1 MAGVQQ
7 NQFILLVEEE
17 HEIALSSKLQ
27 LELNGFKVKM
37 FTDPFLALDEYKKNP
52 LEYSLVIS
60 DMKMVSMSTFEFMR
74 AVKTEN
80 SNSKILL
87 ITPFEIKLN
96 EFSRV
101 LPTSKVNG
109 FIEKTFLTTRLITS
123 VHEILDPRDHEILKP

>member
-1 MAGVQQ
+1 
-7 NQFILLVEEE
+7 
-17 HEIALSSKLQ
+17 
-27 LELNGFKVKM
+27 M

-96 EFSRV
+96 EFSRI

-109 FIEKTFLTTRLITS
+109 FIEKTFLPTRLITS
-123 VHEILDPRDHEILKP
+123 VHEILDPRDHEIL